1 MEQDNS
7 SHNGNGATGV
17 VEQAQQAASQAVGS
31 VKEQA
36 GNVVEQ
42 AQQQAGQVVGRVSE
56 QAVSRIS
63 KQKEL
68 AAAGLGS
75 VAEVLRHTGEELRG
89 QEGDAITQ
97 VAAQYSEVAV
107 NKIETVSNYLREH
120 EMSDVVRDVENFA
133 RREPVIFMGAAFL
146 VGMLAARF
154 LKSTAPSTPGYNG
167 NTSIVPAPQPSAVP
181 QQALATTGTSP
192 VGTGSTDTGST
203 DFGPTVMGSYDATT
217 GKMETISIDRPDAD
231 SSDVDAIDIGPTP
244 EEDSALT

>member
-7 SHNGNGATGV
+7 SHNGNGGATGV
-17 VEQAQQAASQAVGS
+17 VEQAQQVASQAVGQVQEKAS
-31 VKEQA
+31 QAFGQAKETS
-36 GNVVEQ
+36 
-42 AQQQAGQVVGRVSE
+42 GQVVGQVSE
-56 QAVSRIS
+56 QAVSRLS
-63 KQKEL
+63 RQKEQ

-97 VAAQYSEVAV
+97 TAAQYSEVAV
-107 NKIETVSNYLREH
+107 SKIEAVSTYLREH

-154 LKSTAPSTPGYNG
+154 LKSTAPSTPGANG
-167 NTSIVPAPQPSAVP
+167 NNAITPYVPP
-181 QQALATTGTSP
+181 QALATTGASP
-192 VGTGSTDTGST
+192 VGTGDFGSGST
-203 DFGPTVMGSYDATT
+203 DFGSVGMGSYDATT
-217 GKMETISIDRPDAD
+217 GEVETVVVDPFDAD
-231 SSDVDAIDIGPTP
+231 TADATDIGPTP